1 MKITFDILK
10 VILPAITTGLFTF
23 IITKYTYD
31 KNRPL
36 DKLEIAYNRVYYP
49 IYKIISDKNL
59 SMEAGIDK
67 INIYLLKYN
76 KYADISTTRI
86 FMSLYECKKETKK
99 KLIYQNFKNNIFS
112 KNSYLRRRL
121 GYLESNFVEQY
132 KYFMPS
138 LKSLIRI
145 LLETYILY
153 FVAVLNNIA
162 SNYNKIKFIN
172 ALNYVFL
179 FFLLLLIW
187 EIMWCL
193 IRTLYYKIRK

>member
-36 DKLEIAYNRVYYP
+36 DKLEMAYNRVYYP

-145 LLETYILY
+145 VLETYILY

-172 ALNYVFL
+172 ALNYVLL
-179 FFLLLLIW
+179 FFLLLLIG

>member
-145 LLETYILY
+145 VLEIYILY